1 MDSHLRSSQ
10 AGNSSKS
17 QQNLMKYKR
26 EQNANDLAPF
36 RDKCTKLKGLP
47 QGHQLGDGGQSYA
60 KLEED
65 FVITNHCLLVLM

>member
-1 MDSHLRSSQ
+1 MDSHLRSTQ
-10 AGNSSKS
+10 TGNSSKS

-26 EQNANDLAPF
+26 EQYAYDLAPF

-47 QGHQLGDGGQSYA
+47 QGHLISDGGGSYA

-65 FVITNHCLLVLM
+65 LVITNHCLLVHM